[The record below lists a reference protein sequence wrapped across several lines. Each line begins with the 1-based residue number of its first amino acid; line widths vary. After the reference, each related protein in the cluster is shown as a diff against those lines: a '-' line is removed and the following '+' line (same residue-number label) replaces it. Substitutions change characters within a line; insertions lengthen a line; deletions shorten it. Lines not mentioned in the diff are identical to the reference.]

1 MDLKSQPSIAV
12 IIINWNGYTLT
23 HACLMSM
30 RQVAYPNFKVILV
43 DNGSEDGSGKKLEKE
58 FPEIASI
65 ESKTNLGFTGGNNL
79 GIQKALEKSFDYVM
93 LLNNDTIVEP
103 DFLGPLVD
111 FLEKNSSYGA
121 VQPKIMFERE
131 RNKIWNAGG
140 GYFKWLGMSW
150 SIGIGKED
158 MGQYQTSKDTAWI
171 TGCTMLIR
179 SKVIREIGMF
189 DPRFFAYYEDVDWS
203 LRMKKHGYGLRY
215 LPESKIYH
223 VAGGS
228 SKKPEKT
235 KEGTVPP
242 IIHYYR
248 TRNHLFLIR
257 NNANPV
263 SFVLSLL
270 YQTIKNSAFIIYLT
284 LRGRFKKVKAIIEGQ
299 YDGLFEKRK
308 T

>member
-1 MDLKSQPSIAV
+1 
-12 IIINWNGYTLT
+12 
-23 HACLMSM
+23 
-30 RQVAYPNFKVILV
+30 
-43 DNGSEDGSGKKLEKE
+43 
-58 FPEIASI
+58 
-65 ESKTNLGFTGGNNL
+65 
-79 GIQKALEKSFDYVM
+79 
-93 LLNNDTIVEP
+93 
-103 DFLGPLVD
+103 
-111 FLEKNSSYGA
+111 
-121 VQPKIMFERE
+121 MFERE

-189 DPRFFAYYEDVDWS
+189 DPRFFAYYEDVDLS